1 MRGRFTAHAAIAFTH
16 EVNGIICS
24 MSVEVFFCTGAEPG
38 KWFDRYHENTTHPE
52 LITSRVDDPFACF
65 GKRVTRRAHGEEL
78 PVPVA
83 LTRLPDPRL
92 SEGMHRVVLYTE
104 EPGIAVGKETEL
116 AEISPDKVYPSE
128 IEGEIVNWAIG
139 EDRAVDVQAVRD
151 GLAVSAAGVGIV
163 LAPRPLLKVLS
174 KKQIKH
180 FSFASERTTD
190 IALVWLIDDDCDAIQ
205 DLVGTMKGRT
215 RTSSR
220 GSAKAGQNRGTGKAA
235 GKKTKPQTSKA
246 RGSHS
251 GSSSHHSRGSA
262 QVRRRKNDRGNRGRK
277 RN

>member
-1 MRGRFTAHAAIAFTH
+1 
-16 EVNGIICS
+16 

-52 LITSRVDDPFACF
+52 LVTTRVDDPMGCF
-65 GKRVTRRAHGEEL
+65 VERVERRASGEGL

-92 SEGMHRVVLYTE
+92 TEDMHRVVLYTE
-104 EPGIAVGKETEL
+104 EPGIAVGKEMEL
-116 AEISPDKVYPSE
+116 AEMEPSKVYPSE
-128 IEGEIVNWAIG
+128 IEGEIINWAIG

-151 GLAVSAAGVGIV
+151 GLAVSAAGVGVV

-180 FSFASERTTD
+180 FSFASERSTD
-190 IALVWLIDDDCDAIQ
+190 IALIWLVDDDSDAIQ

-215 RTSSR
+215 RASSR
-220 GSAKAGQNRGTGKAA
+220 GSAKAGANTRMAKPRRGSTSA
-235 GKKTKPQTSKA
+235 TSKKQRA
-246 RGSHS
+246 RGSS
-251 GSSSHHSRGSA
+251 
-262 QVRRRKNDRGNRGRK
+262 QVRRKKNDRGRQR
-277 RN
+277 RQRRS